1 MVRRAVLVAA
11 SRAVTAARDAAA
23 RVAIPAAGRWRQTWS
38 MHPSSVPCWCPWC
51 RGSPRPAWTGP
62 TGSSPRSRRGRRAP
76 QGASR
81 RACSTRRLSRWQAA
95 GRCWRWSADRDGQRS
110 ALRTECGSRAGI
122 EAVEACA
129 EVEGAAARRGMAERG
144 METAAAAAVAER
156 EAQTV
161 GEAMVGAEQTAGAS
175 AMEAADAEALA
186 APRGRTAAGLA
197 GTCRPRPACRG
208 APHRGAAPLCNST
221 LRMDCTGRRS
231 SGGTGRAYSTKPQ
244 KWRCCSGWC
253 GRPSARRRWMR
264 QAEAVAEAVYR
275 VAGAAAAAAAAT
287 EAAEEAAA
295 EACWG
300 ARAEVAAAEAGWAV
314 DELAARRMHTPLPRR
329 GTDRRILVGTAEQRR
344 VAAGWCDRRSH
355 SRRSGRRS
363 RGCERARERREGSHS
378 VWCRTHAIMMP
389 RVLSLGLGQGLAL
402 LIELAVMPGAL
413 GLLIALLPECA
424 GWGDHG
430 AY

>member
-1 MVRRAVLVAA
+1 MRR
-11 SRAVTAARDAAA
+11 
-23 RVAIPAAGRWRQTWS
+23 
-38 MHPSSVPCWCPWC
+38 
-51 RGSPRPAWTGP
+51 
-62 TGSSPRSRRGRRAP
+62 
-76 QGASR
+76 
-81 RACSTRRLSRWQAA
+81 
-95 GRCWRWSADRDGQRS
+95 
-110 ALRTECGSRAGI
+110 
-122 EAVEACA
+122 
-129 EVEGAAARRGMAERG
+129 
-144 METAAAAAVAER
+144 
-156 EAQTV
+156 
-161 GEAMVGAEQTAGAS
+161 
-175 AMEAADAEALA
+175 
-186 APRGRTAAGLA
+186 
-197 GTCRPRPACRG
+197 
-208 APHRGAAPLCNST
+208 
-221 LRMDCTGRRS
+221 
-231 SGGTGRAYSTKPQ
+231 
-244 KWRCCSGWC
+244 
-253 GRPSARRRWMR
+253 
-264 QAEAVAEAVYR
+264 AEAVAEAVYR

-314 DELAARRMHTPLPRR
+314 DELAALRMHSPRLRR